1 MAGKAL
7 PRKVTFQ
14 LDLKEQARFYQAE
27 KGRKG
32 QLGKG
37 NSMRKST
44 AAHWENAEDLAWLS
58 RELAEKRVGE

>member
-1 MAGKAL
+1 MVVRVAGKAL
-7 PRKVTFQ
+7 PRKVTFE

-32 QLGKG
+32 QLGNG

-44 AAHWENAEDLAWLS
+44 AAHWENRGRIWH
-58 RELAEKRVGE
+58 G